1 MSMGQWLDQLLQL
14 SISVRDFVW
23 GNWMVG
29 LLVLTGIILTLVTGV
44 IQIRKLFPAF
54 KLVLLGARGKDYE
67 EEEEGD
73 ISPFAALMT
82 ALAATVGNMA
92 QSNSMALAFKSQFGV
107 PPVISGLLLSLLAV

>member
-1 MSMGQWLDQLLQL
+1 MSMGQWLEQLLQL

-54 KLVLLGARGKDYE
+54 KLV
-67 EEEEGD
+67 
-73 ISPFAALMT
+73 
-82 ALAATVGNMA
+82 
-92 QSNSMALAFKSQFGV
+92 
-107 PPVISGLLLSLLAV
+107 

>member
-1 MSMGQWLDQLLQL
+1 MGRWLEQLLQL

-29 LLVLTGIILTLVTGV
+29 LLVLTGIILTLVTGG
-44 IQIRKLFPAF
+44 IQIQKLIPAF
-54 KLVLLGARGKDYE
+54 KLVLLGFRGKDHE

-82 ALAATVGNMA
+82 ALVLTIETGT
-92 QSNSMALAFKSQFGV
+92 
-107 PPVISGLLLSLLAV
+107 GLKIPLGMTCL